1 MILKIPLPK
10 LNFEELLQ
18 TLNGADAEVEIWN
31 AILIARNSIENLSP
45 DQCIQ
50 IRKVYWQKL
59 AGKIRCD
66 APFGR
71 VAEAIDWT
79 RLSLEQPIFKHL
91 SHSQAKVIDGT
102 ITCEMEPFLEDILV
116 VELQGS
122 PTPIN
127 LESPMIAAANVPFK
141 IVASVRHSS
150 QHFTAYIRRNLIWHF
165 YDDLRRR
172 NMMDFPGCTR
182 SQL

>member
-1 MILKIPLPK
+1 
-10 LNFEELLQ
+10 
-18 TLNGADAEVEIWN
+18 
-31 AILIARNSIENLSP
+31 
-45 DQCIQ
+45 
-50 IRKVYWQKL
+50 VYWQKL

-116 VELQGS
+116 VEQQGS

-127 LESPMIAAANVPFK
+127 LETPMIAAANVPFK

-165 YDDLRRR
+165 YDELRRR